1 MSWHRSDRTP
11 ATESAKPFGEALGS
25 LYADKHR
32 LEVVNV
38 RIGSFQPRPQDG
50 RALSTWLSPDDMVLL
65 TIAALEARGVHCATV
80 FGVSDNDRG
89 WWDNRRAYALGY
101 RPRDNAEAWAERVP
115 EEIVEPF
122 GRSVHGGFWADHGM
136 GPDPEARGSG
146 MPPTDPVPP
155 ATRVLITGAAG
166 RIGKVL
172 RQGLAGHYQRI
183 RLSDI
188 ESVGEAGPGE
198 EIVLADLTD
207 PSIRGDK
214 LRADIK
220 HAASGHPPLQRD
232 TEVLKTRQGYTK
244 CLKTIPDLI

>member
-155 ATRVLITGAAG
+155 ATRVLNHRCGRSYRQGPSPGSRRALPANSSQRHRVCGGSGSRRRNCAG
-166 RIGKVL
+166 RSH
-172 RQGLAGHYQRI
+172 R
-183 RLSDI
+183 
-188 ESVGEAGPGE
+188 P
-198 EIVLADLTD
+198 
-207 PSIRGDK
+207 
-214 LRADIK
+214 
-220 HAASGHPPLQRD
+220 
-232 TEVLKTRQGYTK
+232 
-244 CLKTIPDLI
+244 